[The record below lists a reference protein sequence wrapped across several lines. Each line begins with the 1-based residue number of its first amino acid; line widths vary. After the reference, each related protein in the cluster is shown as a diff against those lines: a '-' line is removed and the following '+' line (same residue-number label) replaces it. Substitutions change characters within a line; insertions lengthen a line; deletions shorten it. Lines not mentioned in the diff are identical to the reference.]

1 MVFHAG
7 NKIREVAVRK
17 GMPISELGRRINT
30 ARQNV
35 YKILNKKTMDTG
47 MLLKISKVLEYDFFQ
62 YYTPLKEENQKL
74 KAENALLKEMVI
86 LLKQKN
92 KQKQP

>member
-1 MVFHAG
+1 MVFHVG
-7 NKIREVAVRK
+7 HKIREIADRK
-17 GMPISELGRRINT
+17 GMQISELGRRINT

-62 YYTPLKEENQKL
+62 HYTPLKEENQKL
-74 KAENALLKEMVI
+74 KAENSLLKEMIV
-86 LLKQKN
+86 LLKEKRKKN
-92 KQKQP
+92 S

>member
-1 MVFHAG
+1 MQ
-7 NKIREVAVRK
+7 R
-17 GMPISELGRRINT
+17 ELGYAVNT

-62 YYTPLKEENQKL
+62 HYTPLKEENQKL
-74 KAENALLKEMVI
+74 KSENSLLKEMIV
-86 LLKQKN
+86 LLKEKR
-92 KQKQP
+92 KKSS

>member
-1 MVFHAG
+1 MVFHVG
-7 NKIREVAVRK
+7 HKIREVADRK
-17 GMPISELGRRINT
+17 GMQISELGRRINT

-62 YYTPLKEENQKL
+62 HYTPLKEENQKL
-74 KAENALLKEMVI
+74 KSDNTLLKEMIV
-86 LLKQKN
+86 LLKEKR
-92 KQKQP
+92 KKSS

>member
-1 MVFHAG
+1 MVFHVG
-7 NKIREVAVRK
+7 HKIREIADRK
-17 GMPISELGRRINT
+17 GMQISELGRRINT

-62 YYTPLKEENQKL
+62 HYTPLKEENQKL
-74 KAENALLKEMVI
+74 NAENSLLKEMIV
-86 LLKQKN
+86 LLKEKRKKN
-92 KQKQP
+92 S